1 MRFILLPL
9 LLATIALTLMSCAPC
24 EECGTLKRQNDINV
38 FFQNSEIVPGYR
50 YYFSGRTEW
59 PSAVMALDAS
69 YTIKSEFWKP
79 VDLEGDEL
87 SKWLESTVNWKGP
100 YQTRRNGAEILDP
113 DGKRVGIF
121 FSKYDNLITKF
132 EGTTVQVYPPSYRA
146 GGGMDSGSRDKD

>member
-1 MRFILLPL
+1 MKSILVPL
-9 LLATIALTLMSCAPC
+9 LLAAIAMTLMSCAPC
-24 EECGTLKRQNDINV
+24 EECGTLKRQNDITV

-50 YYFSGRTEW
+50 YYFSGTTQW

-69 YTIKSEFWKP
+69 YKIKSEFWKA

-87 SKWLESTVNWKGP
+87 STWLESTVNWKGP

-121 FSKYDNLITKF
+121 FSKYDNLVTKF

-146 GGGMDSGSRDKD
+146 GGGMDSGSRGKD

>member
-24 EECGTLKRQNDINV
+24 EECGTLKRQNDITV

-69 YTIKSEFWKP
+69 YTIKSEFW
-79 VDLEGDEL
+79 
-87 SKWLESTVNWKGP
+87 
-100 YQTRRNGAEILDP
+100 R
-113 DGKRVGIF
+113 
-121 FSKYDNLITKF
+121 
-132 EGTTVQVYPPSYRA
+132 
-146 GGGMDSGSRDKD
+146 